1 MNVDYEEA
9 LKRAERLI
17 ENGEVSREVMGRVFK
32 ELNYTRDQQDMAKCL
47 ELLENIGKL
56 GRNANFDRYTT
67 ADMASWVNIIRK
79 AFFENDITL
88 VQWHVAE
95 DVIYETERAFIVRR
109 NTKDVIAT
117 NNVRKG
123 DLYVR
128 IEDIVKLI
136 DQQTAN

>member
-56 GRNANFDRYTT
+56 GRNTNFDRYTT

-88 VQWHVAE
+88 VQWNVAE

-109 NTKDVIAT
+109 NSKDAIAT

-128 IEDIVKLI
+128 IEDIIKLI